1 MSLFNNREIASAIWL
16 LVIFTFLLGKRDI
29 RKSLFNVIKSLF
41 HIKILS
47 SIFIMMAYTTGI
59 VIALYLVKLW
69 NISLL
74 KDTVVWFCFTGV
86 VMSFNLVTLRED
98 ENLFRKII
106 IDNIKIVII
115 IEFLV
120 NTYTFSLVGELVFI
134 PFMTLIVMLDV
145 VAKTDKKYLAVAK
158 LMSRLQI
165 IIGLV
170 ILIYAISNAISDY
183 KNFGSLDTIKNF
195 LLAPLLTISFLPLIY
210 FILLFAAYESLFIRL
225 NLGYEKGKKLKNYAR
240 RKIIKQCLF
249 SLKKIKKASNMNI
262 YNLMHIRNE
271 KDVDDMV
278 KAYKDQV

>member
-1 MSLFNNREIASAIWL
+1 
-16 LVIFTFLLGKRDI
+16 
-29 RKSLFNVIKSLF
+29 
-41 HIKILS
+41 
-47 SIFIMMAYTTGI
+47 
-59 VIALYLVKLW
+59 
-69 NISLL
+69 
-74 KDTVVWFCFTGV
+74 
-86 VMSFNLVTLRED
+86 MSFNLVTSRED

-170 ILIYAISNAISDY
+170 ILIYATSNAISDY
-183 KNFGSLDTIKNF
+183 KNFGSMDTMKNF

-278 KAYKDQV
+278 KAYKGQV

>member
-183 KNFGSLDTIKNF
+183 KNFGSLDTMKNF

>member
-1 MSLFNNREIASAIWL
+1 MSLFNNREIASAVWL
-16 LVIFTFLLGKRDI
+16 LVIFAFLLGKRDI

-86 VMSFNLVTLRED
+86 VMSFNLVTSRED

-170 ILIYAISNAISDY
+170 ILIYATSNAISDY
-183 KNFGSLDTIKNF
+183 KNFGSLDTMKNF

-278 KAYKDQV
+278 KAYKGQV